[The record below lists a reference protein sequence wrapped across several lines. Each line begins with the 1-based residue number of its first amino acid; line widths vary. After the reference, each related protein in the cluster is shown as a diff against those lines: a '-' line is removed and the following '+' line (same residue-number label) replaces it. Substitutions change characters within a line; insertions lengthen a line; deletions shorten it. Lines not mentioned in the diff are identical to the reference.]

1 LVLDFITG
9 LGGYILP
16 FLVVLTIL
24 VFVHEMGHYLV
35 ARWNG
40 VRVEVFSIGF
50 GPEIRGWND
59 RLGTRWKICWIP
71 FGGYVKF
78 FGDSNS
84 ASQPDNVAL
93 KGLTPAE
100 RSVSFQHK
108 RLGQRTAIVAAGP
121 IANFVYAIVVL
132 AAMYMAFGQ
141 RVTPAEIG
149 RVVDGSA
156 GQNAG
161 FQAGDIVLEIDGDS
175 VFRFEQFEQ
184 AVFLNPET
192 ALTFRVRRGERE
204 INLIATP
211 RLAEKTDR
219 QGIAYKF
226 GDLGVWPAN
235 PAIVGKVFDESPAA
249 EAGFKI
255 GDRILKIDGQV
266 VDNFERLQDMVAAS
280 MGRRLAIT
288 VLRNGTDLRLYVAA
302 RRDVASRETGGAE
315 RWLIGILRAQRSPVR
330 LSPGNAVAQAMV
342 TCYDMLAQT
351 LEYVG
356 QMILGRRGTEDL
368 GGPLRIAHASGQAA
382 QIGIEQLILLSILL
396 SLNLGMINLFPIPI
410 LDGGHLLFYGV
421 EAVLRR
427 PLTERMQEFAFR
439 IGLALVLS
447 LTVFATWNDLVNLGV
462 FKFLAGLFS

>member
-1 LVLDFITG
+1 MVLDFITG

-84 ASQPDNVAL
+84 ASRPDSAAL
-93 KGLTPAE
+93 KGLTPTE

-108 RLGQRTAIVAAGP
+108 RLGPRTAIVAAGP

-141 RVTPAEIG
+141 RVTPPEIG
-149 RVVDGSA
+149 RVVDGGA
-156 GQNAG
+156 GQTAG
-161 FQAGDIVLEIDGDS
+161 FQAGDIVLAIDGDS

-211 RLAEKTDR
+211 RLAEKADR
-219 QGIAYKF
+219 QGITHKF
-226 GDLGVWPAN
+226 GDLGVQKP
-235 PAIVGKVFDESPAA
+235 
-249 EAGFKI
+249 
-255 GDRILKIDGQV
+255 
-266 VDNFERLQDMVAAS
+266 
-280 MGRRLAIT
+280 
-288 VLRNGTDLRLYVAA
+288 
-302 RRDVASRETGGAE
+302 
-315 RWLIGILRAQRSPVR
+315 
-330 LSPGNAVAQAMV
+330 
-342 TCYDMLAQT
+342 
-351 LEYVG
+351 
-356 QMILGRRGTEDL
+356 
-368 GGPLRIAHASGQAA
+368 
-382 QIGIEQLILLSILL
+382 
-396 SLNLGMINLFPIPI
+396 
-410 LDGGHLLFYGV
+410 
-421 EAVLRR
+421 
-427 PLTERMQEFAFR
+427 
-439 IGLALVLS
+439 
-447 LTVFATWNDLVNLGV
+447 
-462 FKFLAGLFS
+462 